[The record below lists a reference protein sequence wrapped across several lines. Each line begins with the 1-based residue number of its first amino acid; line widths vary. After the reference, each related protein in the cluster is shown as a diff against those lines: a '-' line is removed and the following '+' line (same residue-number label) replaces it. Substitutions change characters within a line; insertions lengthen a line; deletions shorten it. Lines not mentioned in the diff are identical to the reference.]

1 MSGEDWFIVALVGL
15 SVPVMGFLS
24 LWAIGAIQ

>member
-1 MSGEDWFIVALVGL
+1 MNEDWFLVAVVGL
-15 SVPVMGFLS
+15 SVPVMGFLT